1 MIVVVD
7 SDALI
12 ALFNKEDPHSK
23 TVEKLV
29 EVLHEQKARL
39 IYPVTTL
46 VETVDTMQRKIK
58 NHEVAVRVVQLITES
73 YLANESIESVN
84 NEELKEAAKIYK
96 KGFTNKTTLADS
108 VVAAIAKKYNADAIL
123 SFDEWYQ
130 KQGFKLVVDIGL

>member
-12 ALFNKEDPHSK
+12 ALFNKDDPHAE
-23 TVEKLV
+23 TVEKLL

-58 NHEVAVRVVQLITES
+58 NHAAAVQVVQLITES
-73 YLANESIESVN
+73 YFASKSIEPITTQ
-84 NEELKEAAKIYK
+84 ELKEAARLYK
-96 KGFTNKTTLADS
+96 KGFTNRTTLADA
-108 VVAAIAKKYNADAIL
+108 VVAAVAKKYNADAIF

-130 KQGFKLVVDIGL
+130 KQGFKLVIDL